1 MSITPLTVGI
11 IGIIV
16 LFVLL
21 VMGMNIG
28 ICMMAI
34 GFFGSWVAQMA
45 AGKAS
50 AAALKAAF
58 IVFKTIPFTQ
68 ATNYSFVVIPLF
80 VLMGQLCYY
89 SGMSAGLYDMCQKLL
104 GRLRGGLA
112 MATVVACALFGAIC
126 GSSAAT
132 AATMGVVALPEMKK
146 HGYDDGLSC
155 GSIAAGGTLG
165 ILIPPSTGF
174 ILFGIVSGE
183 SVGKLFAA
191 GIFPGILLA
200 ICFCVAIWIV
210 CNRNKKLAPDR
221 VKYSAKEKLIS
232 LKGGIVMV
240 ILFAIVIGGIL
251 TGFFTA
257 VEASAVGTVIAFIYL
272 LIRRR
277 FTFKVLMDCMKETVK
292 TSGMIFLIL
301 IGAYVFGNF
310 LTVSGLSNALAT
322 MVGNLHVSR
331 YIILII
337 VLIIYA
343 LLGCLMDSL
352 AMVMITVPI
361 FYPILVGTLGFNGI
375 WYGVIMVMVM
385 EMGLITPPVGMNVY
399 IVSGVAKDVPLGKIF
414 KGVFPMLFAMIVAI
428 ILVIIF
434 PQIATWLPA
443 MTKGAG

>member
-1 MSITPLTVGI
+1 MSITPLTIGI

-16 LFVLL
+16 LFILL
-21 VMGMNIG
+21 IMGMNIG
-28 ICMMAI
+28 ICMMSI
-34 GFFGSWVAQMA
+34 GFFGSWIAFIV
-45 AGKAS
+45 AGKSS
-50 AAALKAAF
+50 ALALKAAYT
-58 IVFKTIPFTQ
+58 VFKTIPFTQ
-68 ATNYSFVVIPLF
+68 ATTYSFVVIPLF

-89 SGMSAGLYDMCQKLL
+89 SGMSAGLYDMCEKFL
-104 GRLRGGLA
+104 GRLKGGLA

-191 GIFPGILLA
+191 GIIPGIVLA
-200 ICFCVAIWIV
+200 LCFCVSIGIV
-210 CNRNKKLAPDR
+210 CVKNPKLAPDR
-221 VKYSAKEKLIS
+221 MKFSWKEKLKS

-251 TGFFTA
+251 SGYFTA
-257 VEASAVGTVIAFIYL
+257 VEASAVGTVISFIYL

-277 FTFKVLMDCMKETVK
+277 FTFKVLMDCMRETVK

-310 LTVSGLSNALAT
+310 LTVSGLSDALADFVT
-322 MVGNLHVSR
+322 GLNVSK

-337 VLIIYA
+337 VLVIYA

-352 AMVMITVPI
+352 AMVMLTVPI
-361 FYPILVGTLGFNGI
+361 FYPILVTSLGFNGI

-399 IVSGVAKDVPLGKIF
+399 IVSGVAKDVPLQKIF
-414 KGVFPMLFAMIVAI
+414 KGVFPMLIGMIAAI
-428 ILVIIF
+428 IIVCIF
-434 PQIATWLPA
+434 PQLATWLPSL
-443 MTKGAG
+443 THGTG